1 MFLGMQETALGNLTI
16 AREYLTAAYDLCDRD
31 PALLNEI
38 GVVAYMEEDHDAA
51 CRHFEL
57 ALSIAS
63 QNETPSSQTTA
74 TRLNL
79 AHAHRR
85 AGRLQEALIEFEEVI
100 RLGLREAGV
109 FAAKGLVLLELE
121 QAFEATV
128 AFHEALAISPQ
139 DPIAGELLAK
149 ALLALEGQSVMGA
162 QDEESVNAGLM
173 NRVREIK
180 QANASGLGRKSRR
193 RRVIHEDPSVLADGM
208 DLDGAAG

>member
-1 MFLGMQETALGNLTI
+1 
-16 AREYLTAAYDLCDRD
+16 
-31 PALLNEI
+31 
-38 GVVAYMEEDHDAA
+38 
-51 CRHFEL
+51 
-57 ALSIAS
+57 
-63 QNETPSSQTTA
+63 
-74 TRLNL
+74 
-79 AHAHRR
+79 
-85 AGRLQEALIEFEEVI
+85 VI

-173 NRVREIK
+173 DRVREIK